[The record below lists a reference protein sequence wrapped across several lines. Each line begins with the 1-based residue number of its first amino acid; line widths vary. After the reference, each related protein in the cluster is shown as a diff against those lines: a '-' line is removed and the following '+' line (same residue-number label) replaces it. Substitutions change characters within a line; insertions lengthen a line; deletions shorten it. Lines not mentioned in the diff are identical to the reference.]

1 MQYGILSLLP
11 IMVVIAVALKTR
23 RTLEPLILGTVL
35 AYVIVDGNSFIS
47 GWTDAF
53 FTVASDRDHQ
63 WIFMVCALFG
73 SLRACL
79 ETHLSIM
86 KRFSSMLAM
95 AI

>member
-53 FTVASDRDHQ
+53 FTVASDRDHGRVH
-63 WIFMVCALFG
+63 IVV
-73 SLRACL
+73 
-79 ETHLSIM
+79 
-86 KRFSSMLAM
+86 
-95 AI
+95 